1 MTMRLLSTPM
11 LLAAALV
18 TAAPR
23 TTPAQTERK
32 TVSGNAVAIY
42 NLAGKVTIEAGSGS
56 DVVVE
61 ITRGGR
67 DAAKLGVEVGDV
79 RGRNA
84 LRIMYPSDDIVYPPL
99 DRWSNSTF
107 SMDRD
112 GTWGG
117 DHKWYSGRRVRIHGG
132 GSGLE
137 AWADLRILVPNGK
150 KVDVN
155 VGVGTMDA
163 TNVHG
168 DLKLDVGAARV
179 TTRGTVGNLTID
191 AGSGGASVRD
201 ASGGNVSVETG
212 SGGIEV
218 DQVAGGSCKF
228 DTGSGG
234 LTGGRVA
241 CDDLTIDAGSGSVRL
256 ADVKSARVKAD
267 AGSGGI
273 TLGLLLAP
281 RDLSVDAGSGGVTVG
296 LPSNTGAD
304 VDIETGSGGIE
315 SDFPLTVDR
324 VERHHVRGRIG
335 DGTGRIRI
343 ESGSG
348 SVRLRKS

>member
-1 MTMRLLSTPM
+1 MNMRLLSTPM

-18 TAAPR
+18 TTAPR

-32 TVSGNAVAIY
+32 TVPGNTVAIY
-42 NLAGKVTIEAGSGS
+42 NLAGKVTVEAGTGS

-61 ITRGGR
+61 ITRGGH

-79 RGRNA
+79 QGRNA
-84 LRIMYPSDDIVYPPL
+84 LRIVYPGDDIVYPSL
-99 DRWSNSTF
+99 GRWSNSSF

-117 DHKWYSGRRVRIHGG
+117 DRKWLGGRRVRIRGG

-155 VGVGTMDA
+155 IGVGTMDA

-168 DLKLDVGAARV
+168 DLKLDVGAAHV
-179 TTRGTVGNLTID
+179 TTHGTVGNLTID

-201 ASGGNVSVETG
+201 ASGGNISVETG
-212 SGGIEV
+212 SGGIDV

-241 CDDLTIDAGSGSVRL
+241 CDDVTIDVGSGSVRL
-256 ADVKSARVKAD
+256 ADVKSARIKAD

-273 TLGLLLAP
+273 TLALLLAP
-281 RDLSVDAGSGGVTVG
+281 HALNVDAGSGGVTVT
-296 LPSNTGAD
+296 LPASTGAD

-324 VERHHVRGRIG
+324 FERHHVRGRIG
-335 DGTGRIRI
+335 DGAGRIRI
-343 ESGSG
+343 EAGSG